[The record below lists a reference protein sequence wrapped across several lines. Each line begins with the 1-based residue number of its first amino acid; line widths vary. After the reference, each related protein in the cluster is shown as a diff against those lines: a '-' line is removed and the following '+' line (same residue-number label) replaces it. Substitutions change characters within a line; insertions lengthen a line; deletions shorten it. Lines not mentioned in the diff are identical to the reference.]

1 MLLKCVALSLIIMSI
16 SQYRTKHNNYSLN
29 KLNNIDWN
37 NFRLNKKSLGNVPDF
52 YIFTGGTQSNGKIRT
67 MKSLSLYCVKLQH
80 RQRTEACPY
89 MTRHGFNHLFWINF
103 YLSSIWVM
111 HWQEKEYIERS
122 IQLFYD
128 SIFGLSSTEIERSI
142 LKPSP
147 SVNCPKAQEDV
158 NLLVL
163 SDDQV
168 FIFTVI

>member
-89 MTRHGFNHLFWINF
+89 MTRHGFNHLFWIKLLSVI
-103 YLSSIWVM
+103 YLSHALTGKGIYWKINPIVLWFHIWIKFN
-111 HWQEKEYIERS
+111 WNWKIDFETQPLCK
-122 IQLFYD
+122 
-128 SIFGLSSTEIERSI
+128 LS
-142 LKPSP
+142 
-147 SVNCPKAQEDV
+147 
-158 NLLVL
+158 
-163 SDDQV
+163 
-168 FIFTVI
+168 